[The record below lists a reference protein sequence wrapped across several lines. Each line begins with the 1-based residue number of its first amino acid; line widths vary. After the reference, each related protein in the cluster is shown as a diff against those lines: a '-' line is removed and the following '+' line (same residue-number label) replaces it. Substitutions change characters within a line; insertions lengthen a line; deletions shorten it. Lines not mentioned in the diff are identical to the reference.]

1 MKIEH
6 IPSSYDAEGNK
17 FDSLLTK
24 SIMMCINHVTENDR
38 WRWDYSRWIRKYPED
53 GYLLL
58 IQRTIKAL
66 IAFMFVDINC
76 LDSESEIRLSERIRE
91 VIDSEFRKYC

>member
-6 IPSSYDAEGNK
+6 THSSYDADSNR
-17 FDSLLTK
+17 FDTLPTK
-24 SIMMCINHVTENDR
+24 SIMMCINSVTGYDR
-38 WRWDYSRWIRKYPED
+38 WRWHYCRWIRMYPED

-66 IAFMFVDINC
+66 IAFMVVDINC

-91 VIDSEFRKYC
+91 VIDSEFGRYC